1 MTSAASRKARSTT
14 FSAPR
19 RLTPSEIE
27 SLRAHKKEL
36 HRKIDEIRAR
46 QAAERK
52 AMTERGEAENQ
63 GTENQAP
70 VAKAAAE

>member
-1 MTSAASRKARSTT
+1 MTSAASRKAKLVT

-36 HRKIDEIRAR
+36 SRKLDEIHAR
-46 QAAERK
+46 KAAEKK
-52 AMTERGEAENQ
+52 AMAATA
-63 GTENQAP
+63 TQA
-70 VAKAAAE
+70 VETKAAAE